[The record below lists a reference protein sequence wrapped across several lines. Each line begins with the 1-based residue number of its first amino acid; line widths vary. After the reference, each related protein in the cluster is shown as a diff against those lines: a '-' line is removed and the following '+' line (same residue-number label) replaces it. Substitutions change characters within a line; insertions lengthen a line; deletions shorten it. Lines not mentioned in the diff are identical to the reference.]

1 MIALIRKLTL
11 CVCALALFSP
21 PVGASPCNDD
31 ADLPDTGVG
40 LELERLLGSAFITS
54 PEYGTRCSTVLIM
67 DAAGGVR
74 FTERSYLADPEGR
87 RRPGHYEDRS
97 FAFSLEVTEPG

>member
-31 ADLPDTGVG
+31 ADLPDTALWATHNCWWDFVLWQYQAYRMFNSDVTVNDSG
-40 LELERLLGSAFITS
+40 LSAVASSVRGMLMVRLPL
-54 PEYGTRCSTVLIM
+54 RLQ
-67 DAAGGVR
+67 
-74 FTERSYLADPEGR
+74 
-87 RRPGHYEDRS
+87 
-97 FAFSLEVTEPG
+97 